1 MLRVVDLTNGLFD
14 VVDCES
20 GERYRVSSAALP
32 GLLRDLGAEPR
43 AMEQAQEPLTE
54 EAITVLVGLW
64 RALDRHLSQRAAAHW
79 TAASLVPC
87 GHRHQLGI
95 DALRSQCE
103 HDTGRYVPRAVMAA
117 ALAEVGIVVDGDCVF
132 AR

>member
-43 AMEQAQEPLTE
+43 Q
-54 EAITVLVGLW
+54 W
-64 RALDRHLSQRAAAHW
+64 NKRRNH
-79 TAASLVPC
+79 
-87 GHRHQLGI
+87 
-95 DALRSQCE
+95 
-103 HDTGRYVPRAVMAA
+103 
-117 ALAEVGIVVDGDCVF
+117 
-132 AR
+132 